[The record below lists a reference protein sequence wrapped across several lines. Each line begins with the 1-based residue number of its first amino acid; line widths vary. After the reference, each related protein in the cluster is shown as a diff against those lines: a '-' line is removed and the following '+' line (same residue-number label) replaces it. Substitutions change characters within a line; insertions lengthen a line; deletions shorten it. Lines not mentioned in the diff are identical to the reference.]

1 MPGILPGPG
10 ISRIDLNLL
19 TSQSFEHFFHFS
31 GLFSE
36 IFRDFPPKFTGI
48 STEPC
53 FKPLSTS
60 SQSLVFAEASE
71 NDQFRRRDD
80 MAFRAF
86 RVRQRV
92 LDHEGDSAQL
102 KACLKLLF
110 SEDEETPKGNCFTNM
125 HHIVYTW
132 VLDHEFEAI
141 YKIFLGA
148 FCEVVEESMMAKEL
162 KQIALTQGKR
172 EFLTRLVAHWEKAM
186 KVVTVIRDSFA
197 HYIRRVTSG
206 SYTYDNLEKEL
217 CARPQKKHPWG
228 IPAGGIQTGVQ
239 PHGPPPRYQHVPAG
253 LQKFPFQ

>member
-1 MPGILPGPG
+1 
-10 ISRIDLNLL
+10 
-19 TSQSFEHFFHFS
+19 
-31 GLFSE
+31 
-36 IFRDFPPKFTGI
+36 
-48 STEPC
+48 
-53 FKPLSTS
+53 
-60 SQSLVFAEASE
+60 
-71 NDQFRRRDD
+71 
-80 MAFRAF
+80 MAFC
-86 RVRQRV
+86 VRQRV

-110 SEDEETPKGNCFTNM
+110 SEDEETPKGNCFTIM

-186 KVVTVIRDSFA
+186 KVVTVIRDSFD

-217 CARPQKKHPWG
+217 CAALKRSFLGEFQLEEYELEYSLTDYPQD
-228 IPAGGIQTGVQ
+228 INMF
-239 PHGPPPRYQHVPAG
+239 
-253 LQKFPFQ
+253 LQAFKNFPFSKK